1 MATAIERI
9 EEKMTVLEL
18 AVKEKLDRLAELEAK
33 AGKRKE
39 YKSKWHK
46 EWKASLTPEQLE
58 EVRKTERERKIKER
72 EEMTEEQREA
82 IRKADRERKSKTN
95 LTPEQLEA
103 RRTYNRE
110 YKRKQREE
118 KINTP
123 ITDMAEAVKEMESGK
138 VIETE
143 VKPAPST
150 RRVYK
155 KR

>member
-1 MATAIERI
+1 MATPIERI
-9 EEKMTVLEL
+9 EEKMTVLEQ
-18 AVKEKLDRLAELEAK
+18 AVKEKLDRLAELETKEA
-33 AGKRKE
+33 KRKV

-46 EWKASLTPEQLE
+46 EWKSSLTPEQLE
-58 EVRKTERERKIKER
+58 EVRKTERERKVKER

-82 IRKADRERKSKTN
+82 VRKADRERKSKTN

-110 YKRKQREE
+110 YKRKQRET
-118 KINTP
+118 KTP
-123 ITDMAEAVKEMESGK
+123 ITTMAEAVKEMEKGN
-138 VIETE
+138 VVETE
-143 VKPAPST
+143 VKPDAPN

>member
-1 MATAIERI
+1 MATPIERI

-18 AVKEKLDRLAELEAK
+18 AVKEKLDRLAELEK
-33 AGKRKE
+33 KEVKRKT

-58 EVRKTERERKIKER
+58 EVRKTERERKVKER
-72 EEMTEEQREA
+72 EVMTEEQREA

-95 LTPEQLEA
+95 LTEEQLEA

-110 YKRKQREE
+110 YKRKQREA
-118 KINTP
+118 KLDTP
-123 ITDMAEAVKEMESGK
+123 ITTMEEAVKEMEKGK
-138 VIETE
+138 VVETE
-143 VKPAPST
+143 VKPEAPS

>member
-1 MATAIERI
+1 MATALDRI
-9 EEKMTVLEL
+9 EEKMTVLEQ
-18 AVKEKLDRLAELEAK
+18 AVKEKLTRLTELETKEA
-33 AGKRKE
+33 KRKT
-39 YKSKWHK
+39 YKQKWHK
-46 EWKASLTPEQLE
+46 DWKASLTPEQLE
-58 EVRKTERERKIKER
+58 EVRKTERERKVKER

-110 YKRKQREE
+110 YKRKQRET
-118 KINTP
+118 KTP
-123 ITDMAEAVKEMESGK
+123 ITTMAEAVKEMEKGN
-138 VIETE
+138 VVETE
-143 VKPAPST
+143 VKPDAPN